1 MPDLTII
8 AGCNGAGKS
17 TYALSFL
24 PDGQISFD
32 YDKVFLTYYRAL
44 PDSELRDTIAKN
56 KTTDDFE
63 SAIKHALDH
72 NFDFCYETNFDAH
85 PIHWTEKFKKLGYS
99 LNLVFFCLENQEIA
113 KHRVEIRVEFDEHFV
128 DDETINFKWREG
140 YKNLNTYYSFFDK
153 ILIVDN
159 SANNESYKNLV
170 QIENGK
176 SVLMTDKLPPYFSK
190 RLPGIFKLISIT

>member
-17 TYALSFL
+17 TYAPSFL

-44 PDSELRDTIAKN
+44 PDSEMRDIIAKN
-56 KTTDDFE
+56 KTSADFE
-63 SAIKHALDH
+63 SAVKHAIDNNL
-72 NFDFCYETNFDAH
+72 NFCYETNFDAH
-85 PIHWTEKFKKLGYS
+85 PIHWAEKFKEFGYS
-99 LNLVFFCLENQEIA
+99 LNLIFFCLENQEIA
-113 KHRVEIRVEFDEHFV
+113 KYRIEVRVEFDEHFV
-128 DDETINFKWREG
+128 DDETINFKWHEG

-170 QIENGK
+170 QIEEGN
-176 SVLMTDKLPPYFSK
+176 SVLMTDQLPAYFSK
-190 RLPGIFKLISIT
+190 RLPEIFRLISLA